1 LFYFILFDIII
12 QQYQMSLIT
21 IFSNLP
27 IEIAHIICLFTG
39 KFVLDKNKKL
49 HSVVNLFD
57 FENIKLH
64 IDQSTRYMNGFY
76 NIIDRQRF
84 VRMLY
89 TKKNG
94 VMSDKKRM
102 NEELSLAQF
111 ADYNRH
117 PLLFTKESPIK
128 DVFVQLEKDIF
139 CDTCKYNL
147 SSVDLACPKSVK
159 KMIGYIEGHQIPIY
173 IYYMYRYINMRG
185 PKNGKLFLSKKI
197 RCHHCTK
204 PISKKKDEPV
214 TIGEYYTSLNDKKK
228 GYSYPKLYNNRN
240 MRVRSGVGRR

>member
-1 LFYFILFDIII
+1 
-12 QQYQMSLIT
+12 MSLLKT
-21 IFSNLP
+21 FSHLP

-39 KFVLDKNKKL
+39 KFILDKNRKL
-49 HSVVNLFD
+49 HSIVNLFD

-64 IDQSTRYMNGFY
+64 IDQSTRYMNGLHY
-76 NIIDRQRF
+76 MYYIMNRERF

-89 TKKNG
+89 TKKNRL
-94 VMSDKKRM
+94 MSDEKRM

-159 KMIGYIEGHQIPIY
+159 KIIGYIEGHQIPF
-173 IYYMYRYINMRG
+173 YMCVYRYINMRG
-185 PKNGKLFLSKKI
+185 PKNGNLFLSKKI

-204 PISKKKDEPV
+204 PISKTKDEPV
-214 TIGEYYTSLNDKKK
+214 NIGVDYTRLNDKKK
-228 GYSYPKLYNNRN
+228 GYSYPKLYNNRK